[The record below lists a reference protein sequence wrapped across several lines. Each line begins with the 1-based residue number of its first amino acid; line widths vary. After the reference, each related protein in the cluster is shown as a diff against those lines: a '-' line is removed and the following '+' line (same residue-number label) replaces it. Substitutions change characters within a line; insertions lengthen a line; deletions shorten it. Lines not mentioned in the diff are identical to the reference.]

1 MVKYFVI
8 SLMLLA
14 VAATA
19 QTPQKTVIL
28 VHGAFADASGWSR
41 IIPILER
48 DGYFV
53 TAVQIPLTSLSDDIA
68 TAKRAV
74 DSQKG
79 PVVLVGHSY
88 GGAVITG
95 AAAGSSNVKAL
106 VYLAAFGPEA
116 GEPLGA
122 PGKNFAQ
129 PPLNSAL
136 VPDSAGFLYID
147 RAKFHDAFCKD
158 LPDAEARI
166 MAATQ
171 KPLHNSVFEAS
182 VPAAAWKTI
191 PSWFVV
197 SQQDHA
203 INPDLERFY
212 AKRMNAKTSELPSS
226 HVAFLSHPK
235 EVAKVIEDAAASIK

>member
-1 MVKYFVI
+1 MKTMAI
-8 SLMLLA
+8 ILLGLGS
-14 VAATA
+14 AALA
-19 QTPQKTVIL
+19 QSPKPAIVL

-53 TAVQIPLTSLSDDIA
+53 TAVQIPLTSLSDDVA
-68 TAKRAV
+68 TAKRVV

-95 AAAGSSNVKAL
+95 AAAGSPNVKAL
-106 VYLAAFGPEA
+106 VYLAAFAPDA

-158 LPDAEARI
+158 LPDSEARV

-171 KPLHNSVFEAS
+171 KPLSSSVFEAS
-182 VPAAAWKTI
+182 VSAAPGKTV
-191 PSWFVV
+191 PSWYVV
-197 SQQDHA
+197 SSQDRA

-212 AKRMNAKTSELPSS
+212 ATRIGATTSEITSS

-235 EVAKVIEDAAASIK
+235 EVAKVIETAASAVK

>member
-1 MVKYFVI
+1 MKRLVMILLILASPALAEPPRPVI
-8 SLMLLA
+8 
-14 VAATA
+14 V
-19 QTPQKTVIL
+19 L

-41 IIPILER
+41 VIPILQR

-53 TAVQIPLTSLSDDIA
+53 TAVQIPLTSLSDDVA
-68 TAKRAV
+68 TAKRVV

-116 GEPLGA
+116 GEPLGE
-122 PGKNFAQ
+122 PGKKFAQ

-136 VPDSAGFLYID
+136 IPDSAGFLYID

-158 LPDAEARI
+158 LPDAEARV

-171 KPLHNSVFEAS
+171 KPLSSSVFEAS
-182 VPAAAWKTI
+182 VSAAAWKTV
-191 PSWFVV
+191 PTWFVV
-197 SQQDHA
+197 SSQDRA
-203 INPDLERFY
+203 INPELERFY
-212 AKRMNAKTSELPSS
+212 AKRMGAKTSELPSS

-235 EVAKVIEDAAASIK
+235 EIGKVIEDAAAGIK